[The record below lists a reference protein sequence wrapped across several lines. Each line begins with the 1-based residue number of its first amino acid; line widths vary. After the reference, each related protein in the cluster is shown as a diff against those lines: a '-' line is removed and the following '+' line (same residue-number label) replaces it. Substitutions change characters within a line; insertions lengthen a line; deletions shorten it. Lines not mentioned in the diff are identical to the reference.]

1 MDKELFKGY
10 DPETRRRLLEDNCNS
25 IELKNYTK
33 RFNDAEREF
42 RRKRNTEI
50 DLELQVIKEDEDI
63 YKEQTKA
70 RRKPLVDEK
79 NKLLGEIKADGEYVQ
94 GKLYKFVDR
103 EEGMVGYY
111 NGDGDLV
118 ESRKITAADRQATLN
133 LRTAETGTD
142 D

>member
-63 YKEQTKA
+63 FKEQTKA

-79 NKLLGEIKADGEYVQ
+79 NKLLGESKADGEYVQ

-118 ESRKITAADRQATLN
+118 ESRKITSADRQATLN

>member
-63 YKEQTKA
+63 FKEQTKA

-79 NKLLGEIKADGEYVQ
+79 NKLLVEIKADGEYVQ

-118 ESRKITAADRQATLN
+118 ESRKITSADRQATLN

>member
-33 RFNDAEREF
+33 HFNDAEREF

-63 YKEQTKA
+63 FKEQTKA

-118 ESRKITAADRQATLN
+118 ESRKITSADRQATLN
-133 LRTAETGTD
+133 LRSAETGTD

>member
-1 MDKELFKGY
+1 M
-10 DPETRRRLLEDNCNS
+10 LLPAS
-25 IELKNYTK
+25 I
-33 RFNDAEREF
+33 
-42 RRKRNTEI
+42 I
-50 DLELQVIKEDEDI
+50 
-63 YKEQTKA
+63 
-70 RRKPLVDEK
+70 KPLVDEK

-118 ESRKITAADRQATLN
+118 ESRKITSADRQATLN
-133 LRTAETGTD
+133 LRSAETGTD

>member
-63 YKEQTKA
+63 FKEQTKA

-118 ESRKITAADRQATLN
+118 ESRKITSADRQATLN
-133 LRTAETGTD
+133 LRVAETGTD

>member
-63 YKEQTKA
+63 FKEQTKA

-94 GKLYKFVDR
+94 GKLYKFIDR

-118 ESRKITAADRQATLN
+118 ESRKITSADRQATLN
-133 LRTAETGTD
+133 LRSAETGTD

>member
-63 YKEQTKA
+63 FKEQTKA

-94 GKLYKFVDR
+94 GKLYKFIDR

-118 ESRKITAADRQATLN
+118 ESRKITSADRQATLN

>member
-63 YKEQTKA
+63 FKEQVKA

-118 ESRKITAADRQATLN
+118 ESRKITSADRQATLN

>member
-63 YKEQTKA
+63 FKEQTKA

-118 ESRKITAADRQATLN
+118 ESRKITSADRQATLN

>member
-63 YKEQTKA
+63 FKEQTKA

-79 NKLLGEIKADGEYVQ
+79 TKLLGEIKADGEYVQ

-118 ESRKITAADRQATLN
+118 ESRKITSADRQATLN
-133 LRTAETGTD
+133 LRSAETGTD

>member
-1 MDKELFKGY
+1 M
-10 DPETRRRLLEDNCNS
+10 
-25 IELKNYTK
+25 KNYTK
-33 RFNDAEREF
+33 RFNDAEREY

-50 DLELQVIKEDEDI
+50 DLELGVIKEDEDI
-63 YKEQTKA
+63 FKEQTKA

-79 NKLLGEIKADGEYVQ
+79 TKLLGEIKADGEYVQ

-118 ESRKITAADRQATLN
+118 ESRKITSADRQATLN

-142 D
+142 N

>member
-63 YKEQTKA
+63 FKEQTKA

-118 ESRKITAADRQATLN
+118 ESRKITSADRQATLN
-133 LRTAETGTD
+133 LRSAETGTD

>member
-63 YKEQTKA
+63 FKEQTKA

-79 NKLLGEIKADGEYVQ
+79 TKLLGEIKADGEYVQ

-118 ESRKITAADRQATLN
+118 ESRKITSADRQATLN
-133 LRTAETGTD
+133 LRVAETGTD

>member
-10 DPETRRRLLEDNCNS
+10 DPETRRRLLEDNCNA

-33 RFNDAEREF
+33 RFNDAEREY

-50 DLELQVIKEDEDI
+50 DLELGVIKEDEDI
-63 YKEQTKA
+63 FKEQTKA

-79 NKLLGEIKADGEYVQ
+79 TKLLGEIKADGEYVQ

-118 ESRKITAADRQATLN
+118 ESRKITSADRQATLN

-142 D
+142 N

>member
-118 ESRKITAADRQATLN
+118 ESRKITSADRQATLN